1 MKNAFFKAFLGLCCG
16 LGLGLHADDWGVQV
30 KAAVEAQKQGDLK
43 GAESKLL
50 KALYETQRYGSDD
63 PRAAYTLDY
72 LGTLYQ
78 QMDNQGDSLRVFA
91 QASKAFDASR
101 GPHSDEALASC
112 RRLAEA
118 LEKAEQWPDAEPQR
132 RRLLEEAKQAPGHDP
147 IALAQAEADLG
158 LNLDAQKKWDE
169 AMPLYDDALKLR
181 TQGLGEESGPVAE
194 ILNDQG
200 RVWLLKGN
208 AKRAEQLIRKAA
220 AIDEKVL
227 GPADPS
233 LGDDYQRLAAVLRK
247 AGKDKDAQAAQDR
260 ADAIVAAVEEK
271 EQGPRPHAE
280 HLPAPP
286 EDKP

>member
-1 MKNAFFKAFLGLCCG
+1 VKNAFFKAFLGLCCG
-16 LGLGLHADDWGVQV
+16 LSLGLHADDWGLEI
-30 KAAVEAQKQGDLK
+30 KAAVAAQKQGDLK
-43 GAESKLL
+43 GAEAKLL
-50 KALYETQRYGSDD
+50 KALYETQRYGADD

-78 QMDNQGDSLRVFA
+78 QMGNPGDSLRVFA

-101 GPHSDEALASC
+101 GPHSEEALASC

-118 LEKAEQWPDAEPQR
+118 LEKADQWPDAEPQR
-132 RRLLEEAKQAPGHDP
+132 RRLLGEAKQAPGHDP
-147 IALAQAEADLG
+147 MALAQAEADLG

-181 TQGLGEESGPVAE
+181 TTGLGEQSGPVAE
-194 ILNDQG
+194 ILNDEG
-200 RVWLLKGN
+200 RVWLLKGD
-208 AKRAEQLIRKAA
+208 AKKAEALIRKAA

-227 GPADPS
+227 GPADPA
-233 LGDDYQRLAAVLRK
+233 LADDYARLAAVLRK
-247 AGKDKDAQAAQDR
+247 AGKDKEAQSAQDR
-260 ADAIVAAVEEK
+260 ADAITAAAQ
-271 EQGPRPHAE
+271 EQADGPHPRPQ

>member
-1 MKNAFFKAFLGLCCG
+1 VKNVIFKGILGLFCG
-16 LGLGLHADDWGVQV
+16 LSLGLQADDWGLQV
-30 KAAVEAQKQGDLK
+30 KAAVEAQKNGDLK

-78 QMDNQGDSLRVFA
+78 QMDNQSDSLRVFA

-112 RRLAEA
+112 KRLAEA

-147 IALAQAEADLG
+147 MALAEAEADLG
-158 LNLDAQKKWDE
+158 LNLDAQKKWDQ

-181 TQGLGEESGPVAE
+181 IQGLGEQSGPVAE

-200 RVWLLKGN
+200 RVWLLQGN
-208 AKRAEQLIRKAA
+208 PKKAEALIRRAA

-227 GPADPS
+227 GPDDPS

-260 ADAIVAAVEEK
+260 ADAIAAAVEEK
-271 EQGPRPHAE
+271 AQGPRPHAE

>member
-1 MKNAFFKAFLGLCCG
+1 MKNAHFKVVFVVLC
-16 LGLGLHADDWGVQV
+16 LAVPVLHADDWGVQV
-30 KAAVEAQKQGDLK
+30 KAAVQAQKNGDLK
-43 GAESKLL
+43 GAEAKLL
-50 KALYETQRYGSDD
+50 KALYETQRYGADD

-78 QMDNQGDSLRVFA
+78 QMGNQGDALRVFG

-101 GPHSDEALASC
+101 GPHSTEALASC
-112 RRLAEA
+112 QRLAAA
-118 LEKAEQWPDAEPQR
+118 LEKAEQWADAEAPR

-158 LNLDAQKKWDE
+158 LDLDAQNKWDE

-181 TQGLGEESGPVAE
+181 TQGLGEMSAPVAE
-194 ILNDQG
+194 ILNNQG
-200 RVWLLKGN
+200 LVWLLKGD
-208 AKRAEQLIRKAA
+208 AKKAEALIRKAA

-227 GPADPS
+227 GPADPA
-233 LGDDYQRLAAVLRK
+233 LADDYQRLASVLRK

-260 ADAIVAAVEEK
+260 ADALAAAVEEHT
-271 EQGPRPHAE
+271 QGPHPHAA

>member
-1 MKNAFFKAFLGLCCG
+1 VKNAFFKAFLGLCFG
-16 LGLGLHADDWGVQV
+16 LGPALHADDWGIQV

-50 KALYETQRYGSDD
+50 KALYETQRYGPDD

-78 QMDNQGDSLRVFA
+78 QMDNPADALRVFA

-118 LEKAEQWPDAEPQR
+118 LEKSEQWSDAEPQR
-132 RRLLEEAKQAPGHDP
+132 RRLLDEAKQAPGHDP
-147 IALAQAEADLG
+147 MALAQAEADLG

-169 AMPLYDDALKLR
+169 AMPLYDDSLKLR
-181 TQGLGEESGPVAE
+181 TQGLGEVSAPVAE

-208 AKRAEQLIRKAA
+208 PKKAEALIRKAA
-220 AIDEKVL
+220 DIDEKVL
-227 GPADPS
+227 GPADPT
-233 LGDDYQRLAAVLRK
+233 LADDYQRLAAVLRK
-247 AGKDKDAQAAQDR
+247 AGKAEAAQAAEDR
-260 ADAIVAAVEEK
+260 ADAIAAAVEEK
-271 EQGPRPHAE
+271 AQGPRPHAE

-286 EDKP
+286 EDQ